1 MYEQLRRPRATKV
14 RDMSIENA
22 QIFHMLDCARDS
34 SKDARQ
40 LTKISPNSP
49 HNNWADAGFRDWLFE
64 HDVVK
69 EAEGMRESMNDRLK
83 DCKCEIGP

>member
-14 RDMSIENA
+14 RELSIENA
-22 QIFHMLDCARDS
+22 QMFHMLDCAQNS

-40 LTKISPNSP
+40 MTKISPNGL
-49 HNNWADAGFRDWLFE
+49 HNNWADAGFRDWLFG

-69 EAEGMRESMNDRLK
+69 EAEEIRESMNARLN
-83 DCKCEIGP
+83 DCGSEIRP